1 MIAAQTLRN
10 IERSMSR
17 LDEYN
22 RRLST
27 GKQIGLPSDDPTG
40 TELTLRL
47 RRALVEGERYI
58 ENIDA
63 AIAWINMTEAALGQ
77 ATSAMQRAREL
88 AVAGATGTN
97 TADSFT
103 ALAAEV
109 EQILDDLVQVGNSKF
124 GERYLF
130 GGTNTLTAPFE
141 LIRNQDGTVSVEYK
155 GAPDDQ
161 EGTASLYREIGPGD
175 ALRVGVHGDTALKPA
190 IDALIELRDAL
201 RKGDPEAISSGSAA
215 GGEESVLHKIDRAM
229 EGLLTA
235 RSEAGARYNRLELA
249 RQRLEETQL
258 SLKQLD
264 SLRTDVDLAE
274 TIMHLKMEEYVY
286 QSALASGAR
295 TLQVSL
301 VDFLR

>member
-40 TELTLRL
+40 AELTLRL
-47 RRALVEGERYI
+47 RRALVETERYI

-97 TADSFT
+97 TADSYI

-109 EQILDDLVQVGNSKF
+109 EQLLDDLVQVGNSKF

-141 LIRNQDGTVSVEYK
+141 AVRGPDGIVSVEYK
-155 GAPDDQ
+155 GSPGSEA
-161 EGTASLYREIGPGD
+161 ETASLYREIGPGD
-175 ALRVGVHGDTALKPA
+175 VLRVSVHGDTALKPA

-201 RKGDPEAISSGSAA
+201 RRGDPAAISGGSAA
-215 GGEESVLHKIDRAM
+215 GGGTSVLEKIDRAM
-229 EGLLTA
+229 EALLTA
-235 RSEAGARYNRLELA
+235 RSEAGARFNRLELA
-249 RQRLEETQL
+249 RHRLEETQL

-274 TIMHLKMEEYVY
+274 TIMNLKMEEYVY
-286 QSALASGAR
+286 QAALASGAR
-295 TLQVSL
+295 ILQVSL